1 MNQAIFVGR
10 IVEEPSVKETENGK
24 NVSNI
29 TIAVPRPFKNE
40 EGVYE
45 TDFID
50 CTLWGMVAERTAE
63 YCKKG
68 DVIGVKGRIQ
78 SNSYTKDGER
88 KKFMNIVAEKVT
100 FLSSRSKE
108 HEQSHDD
115 VEPEMGMA

>member
-10 IVEEPSVKETENGK
+10 IVTEPIVELTEDETA
-24 NVSNI
+24 VSKI
-29 TIAVPRPFKNE
+29 TVAVPRPYKNK

-50 CTLWGMVAERTAE
+50 CTLWDSVAQRTAE

-68 DVIGVKGRIQ
+68 DIVGIKGRIQ
-78 SNSYTKDGER
+78 SNLVDKEGEK

-100 FLSSRSKE
+100 FLSSRQNVQEKSDKDLE
-108 HEQSHDD
+108 E
-115 VEPEMGMA
+115 EIEK

>member
-10 IVEEPSVKETENGK
+10 IVEEPSVELTEEETVISK
-24 NVSNI
+24 I
-29 TIAVPRPFKNE
+29 TVAVPRPYKNK

-50 CTLWGMVAERTAE
+50 CTLWDSVAQRTAE

-68 DVIGVKGRIQ
+68 DVIGIKGRIQ
-78 SNSYTKDGER
+78 TNLVEKEGEK

-100 FLSSRSKE
+100 FLSSRQKE
-108 HEQSHDD
+108 QEKSNENVEQDI
-115 VEPEMGMA
+115 EK

>member
-50 CTLWGMVAERTAE
+50 CTLWDMVAERTAE

-115 VEPEMGMA
+115 VEPEIGMA